1 MQPELISPIKM
12 IKPIIRLSI
21 PKMKPNNND
30 TFELDDFYLDEMN
43 NDDDITNVDNTI
55 FEPSVQTEIFAS
67 SENSI
72 DGVVQFK
79 YTFNRN
85 MNIIDSD
92 NELQLEEINQIL
104 STYKD
109 KHWILQLDCGEFEF
123 KHALFLNNLAK
134 LISEK
139 YEVNLLHIEILNE
152 TWKFQTV
159 LSMKWWF
166 LSDKIRGTIGR
177 CALSSAV
184 LRPSL

>member
-12 IKPIIRLSI
+12 IRPIVRLSI
-21 PKMKPNNND
+21 PKIKPNNNND

-43 NDDDITNVDNTI
+43 NDDDITNVDDII
-55 FEPSVQTEIFAS
+55 FEPRVRREIIAS
-67 SENSI
+67 SINSI

-85 MNIIDSD
+85 MGD
-92 NELQLEEINQIL
+92 NELQLVEINQIL

-123 KHALFLNNLAK
+123 KHALFLNNLTK

-166 LSDKIRGTIGR
+166 LSEKIRN
-177 CALSSAV
+177 L
-184 LRPSL
+184 LD

>member
-1 MQPELISPIKM
+1 MQPEFISPIKM
-12 IKPIIRLSI
+12 IRPIIWLSALKI
-21 PKMKPNNND
+21 KPNNND

-43 NDDDITNVDNTI
+43 NDDDITNVDDII
-55 FEPSVQTEIFAS
+55 FEPRVQRDIIDS

-72 DGVVQFK
+72 DGVVQFR
-79 YTFNRN
+79 YTFNVNRN
-85 MNIIDSD
+85 ISDSD
-92 NELQLEEINQIL
+92 NELELAEINQIL

-123 KHALFLNNLAK
+123 KHALFLNSLTK
-134 LISEK
+134 LICDK

-166 LSDKIRGTIGR
+166 LSDKIRN
-177 CALSSAV
+177 L
-184 LRPSL
+184 LREP

>member
-12 IKPIIRLSI
+12 IRPIIRLSI
-21 PKMKPNNND
+21 PKIKPNNNND

-43 NDDDITNVDNTI
+43 NDDDITNVDDII
-55 FEPSVQTEIFAS
+55 FEPRVRREIIAS
-67 SENSI
+67 SINSI

-79 YTFNRN
+79 YTFNVN
-85 MNIIDSD
+85 MGD
-92 NELQLEEINQIL
+92 NELQLVEINQIL

-109 KHWILQLDCGEFEF
+109 KHWILQLDCGKFEF

-166 LSDKIRGTIGR
+166 LSEKIRN
-177 CALSSAV
+177 L
-184 LRPSL
+184 LREP

>member
-12 IKPIIRLSI
+12 IRPIIRLSALKI
-21 PKMKPNNND
+21 KPNNND

-43 NDDDITNVDNTI
+43 NDDDITNVDDII
-55 FEPSVQTEIFAS
+55 FEPRVRREIIAS
-67 SENSI
+67 SVNSI

-79 YTFNRN
+79 YTFNV
-85 MNIIDSD
+85 NISDNDND

-109 KHWILQLDCGEFEF
+109 KHWILQLDCAEFEF
-123 KHALFLNNLAK
+123 KHALFLNNLTK
-134 LISEK
+134 LISDK
-139 YEVNLLHIEILNE
+139 YEVNLLHIGILNE

-166 LSDKIRGTIGR
+166 LSDKIRNLLGE
-177 CALSSAV
+177 
-184 LRPSL
+184 P